1 MSAKTFFKEL
11 SENIQIG
18 ANIKKVYGEAVN
30 TQAKTIIPVAQ
41 VAYGYGGGFGSK
53 KKKQNPE
60 SGENPS
66 KEGGGIGV
74 GVYVRPI
81 GVLEVSPQ
89 KTTFVPINPYQEK
102 AKNFLIGIITGVVVS
117 FWLNRKR
124 TKKRKRK
131 QLLLENQD

>member
-11 SENIQIG
+11 SENIQAG
-18 ANIKKVYGEAVN
+18 ANIKKVYGEAIN
-30 TQAKTIIPVAQ
+30 TQSKTIIPVAQ

-60 SGENPS
+60 NNE

-74 GVYVRPI
+74 GVYVKPI
-81 GVLEVSPQ
+81 GVLEISPK

-102 AKNFLIGIITGVVVS
+102 VKNFLIGAVAGIITS
-117 FWLNRKR
+117 FWLRR
-124 TKKRKRK
+124 RRAKKRKRK